1 MGGFGIR
8 AKLCGQSYQTIR
20 HVLRLSFF
28 MLQVF
33 AEGLPLLSKA
43 WSVLETGCP
52 GSLRRELEREV
63 AKVAL
68 CGVDPPLWFF
78 TVMTIL
84 DLCADLDFGDR
95 SAWEANFCPKA
106 NTNQNRT
113 KAARNTPNRKNL
125 QQIAYNTKSNVCER
139 RALKSVFFAL
149 FSILKLVCVSGVF
162 CFCLF

>member
-43 WSVLETGCP
+43 WSVLETCCP

-113 KAARNTPNRKNL
+113 KAARKHTKPQESSANRL
-125 QQIAYNTKSNVCER
+125 QYKKQRLRTSCSEKRIFRTV
-139 RALKSVFFAL
+139 
-149 FSILKLVCVSGVF
+149 
-162 CFCLF
+162 